1 LISIGRREAKMKVVY
16 DTETDTMTL
25 ILRQEPVSESD
36 EVREGIIID
45 YNKEGR
51 IVSIEILDASD
62 QVSEP
67 QGILYELRGKERA
80 VA

>member
-1 LISIGRREAKMKVVY
+1 MKVVY

-62 QVSEP
+62 QVFEP

-80 VA
+80 VAWSLLA